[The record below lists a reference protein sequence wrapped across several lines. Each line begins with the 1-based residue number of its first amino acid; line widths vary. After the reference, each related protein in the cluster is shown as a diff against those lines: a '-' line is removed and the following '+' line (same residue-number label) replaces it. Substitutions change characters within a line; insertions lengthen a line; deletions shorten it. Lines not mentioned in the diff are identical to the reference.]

1 MARWFCR
8 CQRSKHGKVPLFT
21 DFLIPML
28 FQPRSSRNAIASP
41 PWGWALLGSCVGLMA
56 ALLFFAP
63 AVWLGAGLT
72 KASSGRLQL
81 QDATGSV
88 WTGSARLVVTGGEGS
103 RDAAALP
110 GRVDWRIRPA
120 WTGLNVVL
128 NAACCTPAPLQA
140 KLRLGWQTQDI
151 EINNA
156 VSQWPAELLAGLGTP
171 FNTVQAAG
179 TLSLST
185 QQLVLR
191 RFEGR
196 LVFAGTAQLQA
207 LGISSRLSTI
217 RPMGSYQLV
226 FSGGAAPALVLST
239 LSGAL
244 NLSGNGSWVGARLRF
259 SGVAAV
265 EPELQGAFTNLLNII
280 GRRQGAQSI
289 ITIG

>member
-1 MARWFCR
+1 MPF
-8 CQRSKHGKVPLFT
+8 PL
-21 DFLIPML
+21 
-28 FQPRSSRNAIASP
+28 RSSRHAIAPP
-41 PWGWALLGSCVGLMA
+41 PWGWALLGSMVGLA
-56 ALLFFAP
+56 VALLFFAP
-63 AVWLGAGLT
+63 AAWLGTGLATASAG
-72 KASSGRLQL
+72 RVQL
-81 QDATGSV
+81 IDANGSV

-120 WTGLNVVL
+120 WAGLNVSL

-140 KLRLGWQTQDI
+140 RLRLGWQSQSI
-151 EINNA
+151 EIDNA
-156 VSQWPAELLAGLGTP
+156 VTQWPAELLAGLGTP
-171 FNTVQAAG
+171 FNTVQPVG
-179 TLSLST
+179 TLSLGT
-185 QQLVLR
+185 QQLVMR

-196 LVFAGTAQLQA
+196 LAFTGTAQLQA
-207 LGISSRLSTI
+207 LGISSRLSTY
-217 RPMGSYQLV
+217 RPMGSYQLTL
-226 FSGGAAPALVLST
+226 SGGAAPALVLIT

>member
-1 MARWFCR
+1 MARWCCR
-8 CQRSKHGKVPLFT
+8 CQRSKHGKLPSFT
-21 DFLIPML
+21 DFPTPMP
-28 FQPRSSRNAIASP
+28 FQIRSSRHALASP
-41 PWGWALLGSCVGLMA
+41 PWGWALSGGSVGLLI

-63 AVWLGAGLT
+63 AAWLGTALT
-72 KASSGRLQL
+72 AASNGRLQL
-81 QDATGSV
+81 VDTSGSV
-88 WTGSARLVVTGGEGS
+88 WTGSARLIVTGGAGS

-120 WTGLNVVL
+120 WTGLNLSL
-128 NAACCTPAPLQA
+128 NAACCTPVPLYA
-140 KLRLGWQTQDI
+140 RLRPGLQNQSI
-151 EINNA
+151 EIDNA

-171 FNTVQAAG
+171 FNTVQAVGA
-179 TLSLST
+179 LSLGT

-196 LVFAGTAQLQA
+196 LAFTGTVQLQA
-207 LGISSRLSTI
+207 LGISSRLSTY
-217 RPMGSYQLV
+217 RPMGSYQLTL
-226 FSGGAAPALVLST
+226 SGGAVPALVLST

-244 NLSGNGSWVGARLRF
+244 NLSGSGSWVGTRLRF
-259 SGVAAV
+259 NGVAAV